1 MNSMMSLPSR
11 LCNALLTGV
20 WLGAVVGS
28 LWVWS
33 PCPAVGE
40 DTGKAD
46 AVEQVWLQ
54 WRNGDRLQGR
64 LLRADQKTLQFES
77 AVFAAPVEI
86 DLGELTSVR
95 RLESKAH
102 EVRRENELRVDLA
115 NGDVMF
121 GRLVSIADNRIVI
134 ESDRHGKVEL
144 SAEKIH
150 RLSRAVPEEV
160 LFVSSGRLD
169 DWKAW
174 KDRKL
179 SEWDDVIG
187 GGIHTSKFGAG
198 IIKEIALP
206 KLARVQ
212 VHLNWNERPGFSL
225 ALLHPDT
232 KFRGGGLFGQLARGL
247 GIRTERR
254 AARQNQ
260 PRVAPFHLTVWDDAL
275 VLETLEDFTPVL
287 TLDSNEKELQ
297 VEMLWNAE
305 QGKLWVRANDMSEPV
320 EVNVPKLRSGWMT
333 GVFFRNFGRDVEVE
347 AVQVLKWNG
356 KLTTDQAEGRA
367 SVVMLDNRR
376 LSSPVKSYD
385 AKSSELLMKD
395 GSRIRLQDVAE
406 IYWGEL
412 ERAAPK
418 DDGSDWLSYVDG
430 TTVHGTL
437 VRIEDGTASIKVAY
451 AAEPI
456 RCGFDGEFATLVFAR
471 RQRAEEAKSVWT
483 LKSSQAELRGRIAFV
498 DFDGRAALAWQPV
511 GVSTGVPLARG
522 TAVEIERVQETPLP
536 ETISVSAMP
545 DGADVL
551 YLRNGDVVPA
561 KAFVLKDDQLTFR
574 LGTGKEQTLD
584 TNQLRAVAFERDGT
598 NADLLAHPEW
608 KEKASRP
615 ADIKREDGRIEF
627 YSSGRVTNSD
637 VLSVPAVGFRIR
649 RPKSQFVQV
658 QMRLFLDGSKR
669 ASSAAVQLGFY
680 FSGREVYYSF
690 SVGSEQTGY
699 QQAPGN
705 RGKKTLDCEVE
716 VRDGEAVLTMD
727 GEELSIIDLP
737 DSFEP
742 GHGIEINVP
751 QTGGRRRTSPALV
764 ISNFRLLRASDP
776 FAAISDKDKQI
787 ILQIPRRFRRR
798 PTTHLLM
805 ARTGDLLRG
814 RLGGFDEETVQFTV
828 RTVPQKIPRS
838 RLAGVLWLDPIRRGG
853 TDKPTSDAAGEENE
867 EEKETRAAGSRLPDG
882 AVRILTPT
890 SRITMVPR
898 AIRDGKIVGVSPL
911 VGEVAVAVDEVV
923 LLESSSSLRPVGEA
937 PFAAW
942 QPRVA
947 EDPDVPGGQ

>member
-1 MNSMMSLPSR
+1 MMSLLR
-11 LCNALLTGV
+11 HLCNAVSTGV

-28 LWVWS
+28 LWVWF

-40 DTGKAD
+40 DTGKAET
-46 AVEQVWLQ
+46 VEQVWLQ
-54 WRNGDRLQGR
+54 WRNGDRLQGK
-64 LLRADQKTLQFES
+64 LLAADEKTLRFES

-86 DLGELTSVR
+86 DLGELASVR
-95 RLESKAH
+95 RLESKAG
-102 EVRRENELRVDLA
+102 EGRRENELRVDLV
-115 NGDVMF
+115 NGDVLF
-121 GRLVSIADNRIVI
+121 GRLASIADHLVVI

-144 SAEKIH
+144 PAEKIY

-160 LFVSSGRLD
+160 LYVSSGRLD
-169 DWKAW
+169 DWKGW

-198 IIKEIALP
+198 ITREIALP
-206 KLARVQ
+206 KSVRVQ
-212 VHLNWNERPGFSL
+212 VELNWNERPAFSL

-232 KFRGGGLFGQLARGL
+232 KSRGGGLFGQLARGL

-254 AARQNQ
+254 AARRDQ

-287 TLDSNEKELQ
+287 TLDPSKKELQ
-297 VEMLWNAE
+297 VELLWNTE

-320 EVNVPKLRSGWMT
+320 EANVPKLSSGWKT
-333 GVFFRNFGRDVEVE
+333 GVFFRNFGRDIEVE

-356 KLTTDQAEGRA
+356 KLTTNQAEGRA
-367 SVVMLDNRR
+367 SVVTLDNRR
-376 LSSPVKSYD
+376 LTSPVTSYD
-385 AKSSELLMKD
+385 AKSGELLMKD
-395 GSRIRLQDVAE
+395 GSRMRLQDVAE
-406 IYWGEL
+406 IYWGEP
-412 ERAAPK
+412 ERAASK
-418 DDGSDWLSYVDG
+418 DDGADRLSYGDG
-430 TTVHGTL
+430 TTVHGRL
-437 VRIEDGTASIKVAY
+437 VRIEEGTALIKVAY

-456 RCGFDGEFATLVFAR
+456 RCGFDGAFATLVFAR
-471 RQRAEEAKSVWT
+471 RRHAEKAKSVWT
-483 LKSSQAELRGRIAFV
+483 LKSPRAELRGRIAFAERE
-498 DFDGRAALAWQPV
+498 GRAVLAWQPV
-511 GVSTGVPLARG
+511 GVSTGVPLAAG
-522 TAVEIERVQETPLP
+522 MAVEIERIQEDPLP
-536 ETISVSAMP
+536 KTISVSAMP

-561 KAFVLKDDQLTFR
+561 KAFALKEDRLTFR
-574 LGTGKEQTLD
+574 LGTGKERTLD
-584 TNQLRAVAFERDGT
+584 TNQLRAVAFERDAA
-598 NADLLAHPEW
+598 NADLLGHPKW
-608 KEKASRP
+608 KEKANRP
-615 ADIKREDGRIEF
+615 DDIKREDGRIEF
-627 YSSGRVTNSD
+627 YSSGRVTNPD

-658 QMRLFLDGSKR
+658 QIRLFVDGSKR
-669 ASSAAVQLGFY
+669 ASSSAVQLGFY
-680 FSGREVYYSF
+680 FSGREVYYRFSF
-690 SVGSEQTGY
+690 GSEQTGY
-699 QQAPGN
+699 QQAPGI
-705 RGKKTLDCEVE
+705 RGKTTLDCEVE
-716 VRDGEAVLTMD
+716 LRDGEAVLTMN
-727 GEELSIIDLP
+727 GEELNIVGLS

-751 QTGGRRRTSPALV
+751 QTGGGRRTSPALV

-776 FAAISDKDKQI
+776 FAAISAKDKQI

-798 PTTHLLM
+798 PVTHLLM

-853 TDKPTSDAAGEENE
+853 GDKPTSDAAD
-867 EEKETRAAGSRLPDG
+867 EEKETRAAGGSLPDG

-890 SRITMVPR
+890 SRITMVPQ
-898 AIRDGKIVGVSPL
+898 AIKDGKIVGVSPL
-911 VGEVAVAVDEVV
+911 VGEVAVAVDDVL
-923 LLESSSSLRPVGEA
+923 LLESSSGLRPVGEA
-937 PFAAW
+937 PFAEW

-947 EDPDVPGGQ
+947 EDPDVPSGQ